1 MKASRIDVGSGGRTS
16 GESGFALAIVL
27 LALIGLT
34 ALATAGYLHSNTD
47 YRINE
52 NHRASMK
59 AFYVADAARADY
71 LAAGKLDYYD
81 TATYAYA
88 DGSARAWVDSVAM
101 VDDSSTLFLLT
112 AEGSHT
118 APDGQTARRRVRSVL
133 IHKVASLAA
142 NGAFTAAPGLIKNG
156 SSGTVDG
163 NDASPAGSCTV
174 AQQSNKAGLIVPP
187 GGYTDNGNSKKQ
199 QIYGNPPIDDTQSS
213 STIVNNTGVPWQSM
227 LNGNFAQFDYV
238 VSQDGWPDF
247 STLPADEWPYILL
260 DSNPAYLQD
269 WMSGRGTIV
278 IPDQAIAS
286 GDFNWDG
293 LILVG
298 DDYVSNGIQNVNGSV
313 ITGLNMLTGGNPPP
327 SDLGNGTWQYRYHAC
342 NVLNALKGIGWPV
355 EEPGSWHEVF

>member
-1 MKASRIDVGSGGRTS
+1 MRASRIDVRREGRVS
-16 GESGFALAIVL
+16 DESGFALAMVL

-52 NHRASMK
+52 NHRASAK

-71 LAAGKLDYYD
+71 MANGKLDYYD
-81 TATYAYA
+81 TATYTYP
-88 DGSARAWVDSVAM
+88 DGSARAWVDSMAA

-112 AEGSHT
+112 AEGTHT
-118 APDGQTARRRVRSVL
+118 TPRGTVARRTVRSVL
-133 IHKVASLAA
+133 IHKAASLAA
-142 NGAFTAAPGLIKNG
+142 NSAFTAASGLIKNG

-163 NDASPAGSCTV
+163 NDASPAGSCKV
-174 AQQSNKAGLIVPP
+174 AQQENVAGVIVPP
-187 GGYTDNGNSKKQ
+187 NGYTDNGNSNKQ
-199 QIYGNPPIDDTQSS
+199 QLFGNPPLDDTQST
-213 STIVNNTGVPWQSM
+213 STILSLTGIPWGNM
-227 LNGNFAQFDYV
+227 LNGTFAQFDYV
-238 VSQDGWPDF
+238 VSQDGWPNF
-247 STLPADEWPYILL
+247 ASLPADEWPYILL
-260 DSNPAYLQD
+260 DSNPAMLED

-278 IPDQAIAS
+278 IPGQAIAT

-298 DDYVSNGIQNVNGSV
+298 DDYISNGIQHVHGSV
-313 ITGLNMLTGGNPPP
+313 IAGLNELIGGNPPP
-327 SDLGNGTWQYRYHAC
+327 SDLGNGTWDYQYHAC